1 MLDNAPRIIIVNVN
15 NQGVEWRDRDVQ
27 CIEKQ
32 KMVLKRL
39 FMKQLRLQ
47 HRYPLTFSFHPT
59 SESINP
65 PPVVPAAS
73 ASAEPMRLVT
83 KSASVR
89 GVANFMIRYVLCLYV
104 NTSSTVEKIIK
115 EK

>member
-1 MLDNAPRIIIVNVN
+1 MYNVE
-15 NQGVEWRDRDVQ
+15 VET
-27 CIEKQ
+27 Q
-32 KMVLKRL
+32 KMVQKRL

-73 ASAEPMRLVT
+73 AEPMRLVT

-89 GVANFMIRYVLCLYV
+89 GVANFMIRYALCLCEYV
-104 NTSSTVEKIIK
+104 VKNCGELSKK
-115 EK
+115 